1 MSDQGRAKSEA
12 VQSYRLEE
20 QVGFILR
27 KVSQRHG
34 AIFADMMVDGLTTTR
49 FAVLAKLLERG
60 PLAQNELGRQTAMD
74 AATIKGVVD
83 RLVIR
88 GMVAVKPDPRDG
100 RKRVV
105 ELSEKSRGMMDEVI
119 LLGME
124 ISEKTLMPLDKAEQV
139 ELLRLLGK
147 MC

>member
-1 MSDQGRAKSEA
+1 M
-12 VQSYRLEE
+12 
-20 QVGFILR
+20 GFILR

-34 AIFADMMVDGLTTTR
+34 AIFTELMVEGLTTTR
-49 FAVLAKLLERG
+49 FAVLAKLFERG

-83 RLVIR
+83 RLLLR
-88 GMVAVKPDPRDG
+88 GLVVVKPDPRDG

-105 ELSEKSRGMMDEVI
+105 ELSEKSKGMMDAI
-119 LLGME
+119 IPLGIE
-124 ISEKTLMPLDKAEQV
+124 ITDKTLAPLDEAERV
-139 ELLRLLGK
+139 GLLRLLGK

>member
-1 MSDQGRAKSEA
+1 LSDQGGSKDEA
-12 VQSYRLEE
+12 VQSYRLDD

-34 AIFADMMVDGLTTTR
+34 SIFAELMVEGLTTTR
-49 FAVLAKLLERG
+49 FAVLAKLFERG

-83 RLVIR
+83 RLVLR
-88 GMVAVKPDPRDG
+88 DLVAVKPDPRDG

-105 ELSEKSRGMMDEVI
+105 ELSEKSRDMMDEI
-119 LLGME
+119 IPLGIGITE
-124 ISEKTLMPLDKAEQV
+124 RTLDPLDATEQA

-147 MC
+147 IC